1 MAGTG
6 ILGDAQG
13 NTSIAPSHQGRS
25 LEANA
30 GPYTHHKEENG
41 MAKARGGLAQKV
53 QPDAQLARVVGSQPM
68 TRSEITKKVWDYVK
82 KNGLQDKQ
90 NRRMIN
96 ADDAMRP
103 IFNGQNQVS
112 MFEMT
117 KLVNQHVSKT

>member
-1 MAGTG
+1 
-6 ILGDAQG
+6 
-13 NTSIAPSHQGRS
+13 
-25 LEANA
+25 
-30 GPYTHHKEENG
+30 

-53 QPDAQLARVVGSQPM
+53 QPDAVLAKVVGNQAM

-82 KNGLQDKQ
+82 KNNLQDSE

-96 ADDAMRP
+96 ADANMRA
-103 IFNGQNQVS
+103 IFNGKNQVS

>member
-1 MAGTG
+1 
-6 ILGDAQG
+6 
-13 NTSIAPSHQGRS
+13 
-25 LEANA
+25 
-30 GPYTHHKEENG
+30 

-53 QPDAQLARVVGSQPM
+53 QPDAMLAKVVGNQAM

-82 KNGLQDKQ
+82 KNNLQDSE

-96 ADDAMRP
+96 ADDTMRP
-103 IFNGQNQVS
+103 IFNGKNQVS

>member
-1 MAGTG
+1 
-6 ILGDAQG
+6 
-13 NTSIAPSHQGRS
+13 
-25 LEANA
+25 
-30 GPYTHHKEENG
+30 

-53 QPDAQLARVVGSQPM
+53 QPDAMLAKVVGNQAM

-82 KNGLQDKQ
+82 KNKLQDSE

-96 ADDAMRP
+96 ADDTMRP
-103 IFNGQNQVS
+103 IFNGKNQVS

>member
-1 MAGTG
+1 
-6 ILGDAQG
+6 
-13 NTSIAPSHQGRS
+13 
-25 LEANA
+25 
-30 GPYTHHKEENG
+30 

-53 QPDAQLARVVGSQPM
+53 QPDAMLAKVVGNQAM

-82 KNGLQDKQ
+82 KNKLQDSE

-96 ADDAMRP
+96 ADDTMRP

>member
-1 MAGTG
+1 
-6 ILGDAQG
+6 
-13 NTSIAPSHQGRS
+13 
-25 LEANA
+25 
-30 GPYTHHKEENG
+30 

-53 QPDAQLARVVGSQPM
+53 QPDDKLSKVVGSQPM

-82 KNGLQDKQ
+82 KNNLQDSQ

-96 ADDAMRP
+96 ADDTMRP
-103 IFNGQNQVS
+103 IFNGQDQVS

>member
-1 MAGTG
+1 
-6 ILGDAQG
+6 
-13 NTSIAPSHQGRS
+13 
-25 LEANA
+25 
-30 GPYTHHKEENG
+30 

-53 QPDAQLARVVGSQPM
+53 QPDAQLAKVVGGQPM

-82 KNGLQDKQ
+82 KNNLQDSQ

-96 ADDAMRP
+96 ADDTMRP
-103 IFNGQNQVS
+103 IFNGQSQVS

>member
-1 MAGTG
+1 
-6 ILGDAQG
+6 
-13 NTSIAPSHQGRS
+13 
-25 LEANA
+25 
-30 GPYTHHKEENG
+30 

-53 QPDAQLARVVGSQPM
+53 QPDAMLAKVVGNQAM

-82 KNGLQDKQ
+82 KNKLQDSE

-96 ADDAMRP
+96 ADDTMRP
-103 IFNGQNQVS
+103 IFNGKKQVS